1 MTPETQAVLEYQI
14 GEVLK
19 GFQVHLHY
27 EASAGSVRR
36 YAVWDGRFPSRRIA
50 SEPAPHAQARADCIR
65 LQTEAIIQLIEE
77 TERVSPAN

>member
-1 MTPETQAVLEYQI
+1 VTPEAKSVLEYQI

-27 EASAGSVRR
+27 NGSAGTGVRR
-36 YAVWDGRFPSRRIA
+36 YAVWDGRLPKREQVT
-50 SEPAPHAQARADCIR
+50 EPAAHAQAQADRVR

-77 TERVSPAN
+77 TVP